1 MKTAIKKQLEEY
13 IYKELYKRNN
23 SSNFRAD
30 DELSELLEQYKKLNN
45 TNKYRHYEIQIDY
58 LNLIIICITILSVVI
73 ALLL

>member
-23 SSNFRAD
+23 SPNFRAD
-30 DELSELLEQYKKLNN
+30 DELSKLLEQYKELNN

>member
-23 SSNFRAD
+23 SSSFRAD
-30 DELSELLEQYKKLNN
+30 DELSKLLEQYKELNN

>member
-30 DELSELLEQYKKLNN
+30 DELSKLLEQYKELNN